1 MNSTKVT
8 LSDYQIDK
16 LKYAYKHRG
25 TVNIRFRY
33 EQLLK
38 GTHYILLT
46 EDQMKLLTKAKSKR
60 KGITLDISYE
70 QLQQNHSGG
79 FLPLVFAGLGA
90 LGALLGGGASIA
102 NSVVNAKNKKAE
114 LEELKR
120 HNRSIE
126 ELETGV
132 KGMAVGYGL
141 KKAKRTKA

>member
-16 LKYAYKHRG
+16 LKTAYKQRG

-46 EDQMKLLTKAKSKR
+46 EDQMKLLTKAKAKR

-90 LGALLGGGASIA
+90 LGA
-102 NSVVNAKNKKAE
+102 
-114 LEELKR
+114 
-120 HNRSIE
+120 
-126 ELETGV
+126 
-132 KGMAVGYGL
+132 
-141 KKAKRTKA
+141 